1 VRPLGSLPYTGG
13 SLDREAARRTDVQW
27 VENQLASPGTVII
40 PLWRDQ
46 CLIRDGSQVQVA
58 SADADADAVLT
69 QAPEPVFLGLS
80 GGIAV
85 FAADLSALDED
96 EAVSLAGADTAA
108 DVRVLF
114 PVLSAEDAALL
125 AYARGIL
132 RWNREQQFCGACGTE
147 THGGAGGHQRSCPGC
162 DRLHFPRIEP
172 AVIVLVEAPPVPGE
186 PDRCLRARHRKSAT
200 GAFSTL
206 AGFLEIGES
215 LEEAVRREVAE
226 EAGVKIGAVTYQ
238 GSQPWP
244 FPSGIMIGFRAQA
257 LSEEITADG
266 DEILEARWFTR
277 AEISA
282 ELSDPDRKPDSIESH
297 LIQSWL
303 HES

>member
-1 VRPLGSLPYTGG
+1 
-13 SLDREAARRTDVQW
+13 VQW
-27 VENQLASPGTVII
+27 VENQLARPGTVII

-46 CLIRDGSQVQVA
+46 CLILDGCQVQLATA
-58 SADADADAVLT
+58 SAEAEAVLT

-80 GGIAV
+80 GAIAV
-85 FAADLSALDED
+85 FAADLSELDGD
-96 EAVSLAGADTAA
+96 EAVSLAGADAVA

-132 RWNREQQFCGACGTE
+132 RWNREQQFCGACGNQTQ
-147 THGGAGGHQRSCPGC
+147 GGAGGHQRACPGC
-162 DRLHFPRIEP
+162 ERLHFPRIEP
-172 AVIVLVEAPPVPGE
+172 AIIVLVEAPPVPGE

-200 GAFSTL
+200 GSFSTL
-206 AGFLEIGES
+206 AGFLETGES

-226 EAGVKIGAVTYQ
+226 EAGVKVGAVTYQ

-257 LSEEITADG
+257 LSEEITVDG

-277 AEISA
+277 AEVSA
-282 ELSDPDRKPDSIESH
+282 ELSDPDRKPDSIESY

-303 HES
+303 HEH

>member
-1 VRPLGSLPYTGG
+1 MRPFGSLPYTGG
-13 SLDREAARRTDVQW
+13 TLDRAAARRTDVLW
-27 VENQLASPGTVII
+27 VEYQLASPGTVIF

-46 CLIRDGSQVQVA
+46 CLIREGSQVQVT
-58 SADADADAVLT
+58 SADAETVLT

-80 GGIAV
+80 GETAV
-85 FAADLSALDED
+85 FAADLSALDEED
-96 EAVSLAGADTAA
+96 AVSLAAADAVG

-114 PVLSAEDAALL
+114 SELSTEDAALL

-147 THGGAGGHQRSCPGC
+147 TQAGAGGHQRSCTGC
-162 DRLHFPRIEP
+162 DKLHFPRIEP
-172 AVIVLVEAPPVPGE
+172 AIIVLVEAPQVPGE
-186 PDRCLRARHRKSAT
+186 PDRCLLARHRKSAA
-200 GAFSTL
+200 GSFSTL
-206 AGFLEIGES
+206 AGFVETGES

-244 FPSGIMIGFRAQA
+244 FPSGIMLGFRAQA
-257 LSEEITADG
+257 LSDEITVDG
-266 DEILEARWFTR
+266 DEVLEARWFTR
-277 AEISA
+277 AEITEERA
-282 ELSDPDRKPDSIESH
+282 DPDRKPDSIESY

-303 HES
+303 HED